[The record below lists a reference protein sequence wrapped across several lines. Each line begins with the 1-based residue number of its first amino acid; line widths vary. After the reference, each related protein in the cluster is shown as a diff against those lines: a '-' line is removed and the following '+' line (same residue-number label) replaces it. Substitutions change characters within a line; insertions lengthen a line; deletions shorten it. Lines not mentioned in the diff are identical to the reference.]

1 MNNRE
6 NLQALVDRAMEIS
19 GRMHMRTVIEKEL
32 LHYDI
37 LFALDN
43 AGLLDELTFQGGT
56 SLRLCHSAPRFSE
69 DLDFVGGTSFSSEKL
84 LAMKACLENYIGKR
98 YGLEIFVKQ
107 PGELTREQE
116 YREVK
121 VDKWQISVITAPGQ
135 RHVPRQKI
143 RIKVANVPAYSRE
156 PRSLLHNYD
165 FLPDGYGDILVMV
178 ETLNEVMADK
188 LIALVN
194 CQAYIRYRDIWDL
207 RWLRQKGADLDL
219 EFISAKIDDYK
230 VTAFPEKVENMIERL
245 PDIVHGKG
253 FQEQMSRFL
262 PLDVQERTLK
272 KEKFHTFLA
281 NEITQLLNEVKSGI
295 RKTAASV
302 TLES

>member
-107 PGELTREQE
+107 PGELTREPE
-116 YREVK
+116 NREVK

-135 RHVPRQKI
+135 RHVPRKKI

-207 RWLRQKGADLDL
+207 RLLRQKGADLDL

>member
-107 PGELTREQE
+107 PGELTREPE
-116 YREVK
+116 NREVK

-135 RHVPRQKI
+135 RHVPRKKI

>member
-107 PGELTREQE
+107 PGELTREPE

-143 RIKVANVPAYSRE
+143 RIEVANVPAYSRE

>member
-107 PGELTREQE
+107 PGELTREPE

-143 RIKVANVPAYSRE
+143 RIEVANVPAYSRE

-188 LIALVN
+188 LIDLVN

-272 KEKFHTFLA
+272 KEKFHTFLS